1 MSGRRLRSAVLAA
14 SLLACAPAAI
24 HAQSQKA
31 APTVAVVRERFVTS
45 ADSLDDVDSPAV
57 WRAPDGRAWVLAT
70 AKQADVLLAYDGES
84 GEPIRR
90 LGRAGSAAGEL
101 RRPNGIAVT
110 GDIALVVERDN
121 GRVQAFRL
129 PGFEP
134 LGTFGGNQLV
144 LPYGIAIGG
153 ELASGLDVFVTDDA
167 PLDSARTRP
176 DSTAIL
182 TARIRHYRVTL
193 SGGVVAARLVHA
205 FGDSTGPGRL
215 EKVETIAYDPDH
227 GRLLVV
233 DETARAI
240 RVFTKHGGFTG
251 MTVGAGIFAA
261 DPEGIALYR
270 CGGGGYWIATEQL
283 DDRSVF
289 HVLDRETFEH
299 LGAFRGEVVANTDG
313 VTLVQDS
320 MGAATFYA
328 VHDDRGIGAFAWS
341 AIAAALDLRRCAEK

>member
-1 MSGRRLRSAVLAA
+1 
-14 SLLACAPAAI
+14 
-24 HAQSQKA
+24 
-31 APTVAVVRERFVTS
+31 
-45 ADSLDDVDSPAV
+45 
-57 WRAPDGRAWVLAT
+57 VLAT
-70 AKQADVLLAYDGES
+70 AKQADVLLAYDGET
-84 GEPIRR
+84 GETIRR
-90 LGRAGSAAGEL
+90 LGRSGSAAGEL

-110 GDIALVVERDN
+110 GDVALVVERDN

-129 PGFEP
+129 PDFEP

-167 PLDSARTRP
+167 PLDSARTRA

-182 TARIRHYRVTL
+182 TARIRHYRVTF
-193 SGGVVAARLVHA
+193 GGGAVEARLVRA
-205 FGDSTGPGRL
+205 FGDSAGPGRL

-240 RVFTKHGGFTG
+240 RVFTNHGGFTG
-251 MTVGAGIFAA
+251 TTAGAGVFAA

-270 CGGGGYWIATEQL
+270 CGGSGYWIATEQL

-289 HVLDRETFEH
+289 HVLDRESFAH
-299 LGAFRGEVVANTDG
+299 RGAFRGETVANTDG
-313 VTLVQDS
+313 VALVQDS

-341 AIAAALDLRRCAEK
+341 DVTAALGLGRCVDK